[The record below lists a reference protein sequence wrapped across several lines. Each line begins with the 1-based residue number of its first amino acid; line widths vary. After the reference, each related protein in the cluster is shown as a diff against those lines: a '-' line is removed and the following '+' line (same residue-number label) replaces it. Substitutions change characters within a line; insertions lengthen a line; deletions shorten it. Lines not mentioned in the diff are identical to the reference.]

1 MQRGREK
8 RVSAWRIF
16 WRRVC
21 CVTEKASPER
31 GGGCEADG
39 GVQSHRIRELESMV
53 PEFVDRTGGSQ
64 WNRALPGMSFPEI
77 PENRRIRELEF
88 MVPEFVDRMRGS
100 KWQSALPTGSK
111 WVSARP
117 TGSKWVSARPT
128 GSKWQSALP
137 TGSKW
142 VSALPTCLSLPACPQ
157 AFHPWP
163 FQAPWAFWW
172 AGGSRRRVRRPAARG
187 CPAGRSATACA
198 PTGRRT
204 RSAAPTR

>member
-31 GGGCEADG
+31 GGDCEAGG

-77 PENRRIRELEF
+77 PENRRIRELQF
-88 MVPEFVDRMRGS
+88 MVPEFVDRMR
-100 KWQSALPTGSK
+100 
-111 WVSARP
+111 
-117 TGSKWVSARPT
+117 